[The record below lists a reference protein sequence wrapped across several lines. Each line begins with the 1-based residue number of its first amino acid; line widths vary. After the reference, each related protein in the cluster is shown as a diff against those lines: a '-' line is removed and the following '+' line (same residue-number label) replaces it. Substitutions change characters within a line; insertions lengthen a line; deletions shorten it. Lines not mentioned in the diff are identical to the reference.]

1 MCKVI
6 SVVNQKGGVGKTT
19 TTVNVGIGLARE
31 GKKVLLIDAD
41 PQGSLTA
48 SLGYEEPDD
57 LRITLAT
64 IMMDVINEEEISLED
79 GILHHQENVDLLPAN
94 IELSALEVTMG
105 NVMSREMIMKEYI
118 DAIRGRYDYILI
130 DCMPSLGMMTINAL
144 VSSDSVLIPVQAAY
158 LPVKGLQQLIKTIL
172 TVKKRLNRKLAIEG
186 ILLTMVDFRTNYARD
201 IASRVHTTYG
211 SQIEVFENV
220 IPMSVKAAE
229 TSAEGKSIY
238 MHCPKGKVAE
248 AYKNLTQEVLKNK
261 NRSGEKIKLASIDE
275 LPGVVNEESAM
286 EIEISKIHPFKNHPF
301 KVLDDEKMQ
310 DLVESVRINGVLT
323 PVLLRMDDNEE
334 YEMVS
339 GHRRMHAAQ
348 LAGLTTIPAI
358 VRELSDDDAIVAMVD
373 ANIQRE
379 ELLPS
384 EKAFAYKMKLEAMK
398 RQGVRTDLT
407 LSQNETKLR
416 SDEVLSKQVGE
427 SRAQVQRFVRLTE
440 LIPELLDLVDN
451 KKLQFTVAVNISYID
466 KEVQGWIY
474 EYISDTGFIKP
485 KQIAALRNQLN
496 DGPINQIQMLS
507 IFNNCVMAKK
517 VSRSLTFSEK
527 KLTKYFPDDYTAKD
541 MEQVIESLLEKWMQE
556 QSC

>member
-1 MCKVI
+1 M
-6 SVVNQKGGVGKTT
+6 
-19 TTVNVGIGLARE
+19 
-31 GKKVLLIDAD
+31 
-41 PQGSLTA
+41 
-48 SLGYEEPDD
+48 
-57 LRITLAT
+57 
-64 IMMDVINEEEISLED
+64 
-79 GILHHQENVDLLPAN
+79 
-94 IELSALEVTMG
+94 
-105 NVMSREMIMKEYI
+105 
-118 DAIRGRYDYILI
+118 
-130 DCMPSLGMMTINAL
+130 
-144 VSSDSVLIPVQAAY
+144 
-158 LPVKGLQQLIKTIL
+158 
-172 TVKKRLNRKLAIEG
+172 
-186 ILLTMVDFRTNYARD
+186 
-201 IASRVHTTYG
+201 
-211 SQIEVFENV
+211 
-220 IPMSVKAAE
+220 
-229 TSAEGKSIY
+229 
-238 MHCPKGKVAE
+238 
-248 AYKNLTQEVLKNK
+248 K

-275 LPGVVNEESAM
+275 LLGVVNEESAM

-310 DLVESVRINGVLT
+310 DLVESVKINGVLT
-323 PVLLRMDDNEE
+323 PVLLRMDENEE

-407 LSQNETKLR
+407 CVQNEHKSGKKSRELLG
-416 SDEVLSKQVGE
+416 EQVGI
-427 SRAQVQRFVRLTE
+427 SSVQVTRYIRLTE

-451 KKLQFTVAVNISYID
+451 KKLQFTVAVDISYID
-466 KEVQGWIY
+466 KEVQEWIY
-474 EYISDTGFIKP
+474 EYISDAGFIKP

-496 DGPINQIQMLS
+496 NGPINQIQMLS